1 MCAPMEAHPDF
12 VVGHGDIGRH
22 VDQVT
27 EYLARLRIVARP
39 RQSTYERR
47 SIDMSVTAA
56 RLKPDRM
63 PERCS

>member
-27 EYLARLRIVARP
+27 EYLARLRIVIAAHAAGHDAIEARGQDQK
-39 RQSTYERR
+39 RHIE
-47 SIDMSVTAA
+47 ID
-56 RLKPDRM
+56 LKADR
-63 PERCS
+63 